1 MSTNNG
7 RYVINDGSKQG
18 DIETELMVNPDGI
31 SLFQSDDHV
40 YLDNDMLLKVLE
52 CLKECGKIQ

>member
-52 CLKECGKIQ
+52 CLKECGSIQ